1 MSRLVFTAAAL
12 VSVLLVR
19 PSFAADQDARAQQ
32 AMRAMT
38 ARLRAAET
46 ERDSLQAAKVQSD
59 QEKKALTEKLD
70 ALAKQA
76 KADSEALAAMKT
88 HVAELEGENVQM
100 KDSLQKLE
108 TSQGHA
114 VEIAKKTEAER
125 AKLSGQVI

>member
-46 ERDSLQAAKVQSD
+46 ERDTLQAAKVQSD
-59 QEKKALTEKLD
+59 QEKKALTEKCD

-76 KADSEALAAMKT
+76 KADGEVLAAMKAHAT
-88 HVAELEGENVQM
+88 ELESDNAQM

-108 TSQGHA
+108 ASQGHA
-114 VEIAKKTEAER
+114 AE
-125 AKLSGQVI
+125 